1 MATHFVF
8 GNAPTVN
15 NLLNYTGIDSKS
27 SDLITVESAE
37 GKTGH
42 YLLKI
47 NDRMVGVQI
56 DRTNIIRAVY
66 TVNSDDEAVRLITML
81 IAQWSEE
88 NSQEEEDI
96 ASTII
101 DEEMSIYL
109 EYS

>member
-15 NLLNYTGIDSKS
+15 NLLNYRGIDSKT
-27 SDLITVESAE
+27 SDLIIVESAE
-37 GKTGH
+37 GKDGH

-47 NDRMVGVQI
+47 NERIVGVQT

-66 TVNSDDEAVRLITML
+66 TVNCDEEAVRLITIL
-81 IAQWSEE
+81 IGLWSEE
-88 NSQEEEDI
+88 NSLEEEDI